1 MHKLYE
7 LKDMLCEELEQYGKK
22 GELTAG
28 SLDVVDKLTHTIKNL
43 DKIIEKYEEDE
54 YSNAMGG
61 GSYARGGQGG
71 GQSNTSYA
79 RGGSYARGR
88 GSNARRDSMG
98 RYSSEGG
105 YSRNDGMIMEL
116 RELMQDAPDE
126 RTRQE
131 FERFIQKME
140 MM

>member
-43 DKIIEKYEEDE
+43 DKIIEKYEEED
-54 YSNAMGG
+54 YSNAMG

-71 GQSNTSYA
+71 NQSNA
-79 RGGSYARGR
+79 SYARGR
-88 GSNARRDSMG
+88 GRNARRDSMG

-116 RELMQDAPDE
+116 RELMQDAPDD